1 MKTFDWG
8 EYEMIECLDT
18 NKPISFADEHG
29 NYVLQK
35 DAIKLEQ
42 QRDDLLAALKVADNM
57 LFLEGYVEK
66 SSVRQQNSAAI
77 AKAEQ

>member
-8 EYEMIECLDT
+8 EYGMIECLDT
-18 NKPISFADEHG
+18 NKPISFADDHG
-29 NYVLQK
+29 DYVLQK

-42 QRDDLLAALKVADNM
+42 QRDELLAALIQAKALIESAVP
-57 LFLEGYVEK
+57 FEGDVM
-66 SSVRQQNSAAI
+66 RQIKAAI

>member
-18 NKPISFADEHG
+18 NKPISFADDHG
-29 NYVLQK
+29 DYVLQK

-42 QRDDLLAALKVADNM
+42 QRDELLAALIQAKALIESAVP
-57 LFLEGYVEK
+57 FEGDVM
-66 SSVRQQNSAAI
+66 RQIKAAI